1 MFLSNPNSGQQTSFP
16 ELVGRSAQEAVSYI
30 SARGQS
36 LENDPIR
43 VNSRFRSFHLRLDT
57 DSCET
62 QSTGDNG
69 LSHRP
74 CSNYY

>member
-36 LENDPIR
+36 LGNDAIR
-43 VNSRFRSFHLRLDT
+43 VNIRSRSFHVRLDT
-57 DSCET
+57 GSCET
-62 QSTGDNG
+62 QPADDDG
-69 LSHRP
+69 L
-74 CSNYY
+74 